1 MPERDP
7 ARRIAPH
14 GLLKRRRHETVE
26 AEAPSQQE
34 PSTEDRARRL
44 PVSPLPAALLP
55 LPQGYDL
62 TPEAAAAL
70 ADSTADSTRDSTR
83 RAG

>member
-7 ARRIAPH
+7 ARRRIAPH
-14 GLLKRRRHETVE
+14 GLLKRRRPEVVE
-26 AEAPSQQE
+26 EKAPSQQE
-34 PSTEDRARRL
+34 PSTDDRALRL
-44 PVSPLPAALLP
+44 PISPLPAALLP
-55 LPQGYDL
+55 LPRGFDL

-70 ADSTADSTRDSTR
+70 ADSTRDSER

>member
-14 GLLKRRRHETVE
+14 GLLKRRRHEVVE
-26 AEAPSQQE
+26 AKAPSPQE
-34 PSTEDRARRL
+34 PSRENRALRL

-55 LPQGYDL
+55 LPAGFDL
-62 TPEAAAAL
+62 TPEAAARL
-70 ADSTADSTRDSTR
+70 EDSTRNSTR

>member
-14 GLLKRRRHETVE
+14 GLLKRRRPAVD
-26 AEAPSQQE
+26 AKAPSPKE
-34 PSTEDRARRL
+34 PSTDDRALRL
-44 PVSPLPAALLP
+44 PLSPLPGALLP
-55 LPQGYDL
+55 LPAGFDL
-62 TPEAAAAL
+62 TPEAAARL
-70 ADSTADSTRDSTR
+70 VESTRNSTR

>member
-14 GLLKRRRHETVE
+14 GLLKRRRHEAVE
-26 AEAPSQQE
+26 AEAPSPQE
-34 PSTEDRARRL
+34 PSADDRALRL

-55 LPQGYDL
+55 LPTGFDL
-62 TPEAAAAL
+62 TPEAAAGL
-70 ADSTADSTRDSTR
+70 ADSTRNPTR

>member
-1 MPERDP
+1 MHERDA

-26 AEAPSQQE
+26 AQASFPQE
-34 PSTEDRARRL
+34 PSADDRAPRF
-44 PVSPLPAALLP
+44 PVAPLPAALLP
-55 LPQGYDL
+55 LPTGFDL
-62 TPEAAAAL
+62 TPRAAAHL
-70 ADSTADSTRDSTR
+70 ADSTRNARR